1 MPLSFRDYIKRR
13 RITDTPM
20 GDFVADFK
28 SDRAASDV
36 ESWDQLEFYLMN
48 RGACDEAI
56 VAAKKV
62 WRGYLS
68 FRRTA
73 P

>member
-1 MPLSFRDYIKRR
+1 
-13 RITDTPM
+13 M